1 MTPEI
6 LEVEVNPP
14 ALDLV
19 SLAYVLPRILM
30 RHYEALVDLDPL
42 VDMALCD
49 LLLLIYACFGIVL
62 LVFIP
67 SPLFVCVYC
76 KVNYI
81 DVTGPSVEVR
91 VSSHFMKCK

>member
-67 SPLFVCVYC
+67 SPLFVCVC
-76 KVNYI
+76 IVKSTILMLQVRLSKSGCL
-81 DVTGPSVEVR
+81 VTS
-91 VSSHFMKCK
+91 